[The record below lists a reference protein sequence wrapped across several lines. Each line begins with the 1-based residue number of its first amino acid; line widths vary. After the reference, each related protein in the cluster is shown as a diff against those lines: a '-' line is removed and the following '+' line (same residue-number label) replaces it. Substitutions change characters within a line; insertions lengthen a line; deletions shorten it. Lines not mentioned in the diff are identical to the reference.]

1 MSKRIL
7 LSATCLLLF
16 AGMALAAGDPVPAP
30 PAFLSPEG
38 PACQAD
44 TATAA
49 LAQVGLQSVFK
60 GHDPALCW
68 KCFNCSS
75 SNLCAG
81 KLIGD
86 ACSSTGGTCQA
97 FNGCAL
103 YNCCRCANAQPGS
116 GG

>member
-7 LSATCLLLF
+7 LSAACLLLL
-16 AGMALAAGDPVPAP
+16 AGMALAAGEPVPAL
-30 PAFLSPEG
+30 LSLEG
-38 PACQAD
+38 PSCQAD
-44 TATAA
+44 ATSAA
-49 LAQVGLQSVFK
+49 MTELGIQPIFK

-103 YNCCRCANAQPGS
+103 YNCCRCGNAHPGS